1 MENEKK
7 NSSIKFNSKEEN
19 NKLDEELCLFQSEVA
34 NALLDFIEDKDDAEI
49 VNRLTETKQFFV
61 KLSEEID
68 RSLPQKNITAYIKNE
83 DFECAEDILKC
94 DNFYLESSLIH

>member
-1 MENEKK
+1 MEKGKK
-7 NSSIKFNSKEEN
+7 NSLIKVNSTEEN
-19 NKLDEELCLFQSEVA
+19 NKLDEEFCSFQSEVA
-34 NALLDFIEDKDDAEI
+34 NALLEFIEDKDDAEI
-49 VNRLTETKQFFV
+49 VNRLKETKQFFV
-61 KLSEEID
+61 QLSKEID

>member
-1 MENEKK
+1 MGKENK
-7 NSSIKFNSKEEN
+7 NPSIKFNSKEGI
-19 NKLDEELCLFQSEVA
+19 NKLDEEFCSFQSEVA

-49 VNRLTETKQFFV
+49 VNRLRETKHFFV
-61 KLSEEID
+61 KLSEEIE
-68 RSLPQKNITAYIKNE
+68 RSLPQKDISSYIKNE